1 VDHDDYSDLVAKD
14 ARDHAVASLLR
25 RRPDLNARAS
35 GHAKVPPEEQAQF
48 ELDKLAYLHGAVD
61 RLVTDMSASV
71 LAARRSGASWGR
83 VGLAINESAQTTFNR
98 YRKLEAA
105 PTTPRTGNTG
115 APRGPRAS
123 ANRQRRDTAAGPAA
137 DRQSS

>member
-1 VDHDDYSDLVAKD
+1 MDHDDYSDLVAKD
-14 ARDHAVASLLR
+14 AHDHAIAALLR
-25 RRPDLNARAS
+25 RRPDLSTRARKAVE
-35 GHAKVPPEEQAQF
+35 VPPEERAQF
-48 ELDKLAYLHGAVD
+48 ELDKLGYLHGAVD

-105 PTTPRTGNTG
+105 PAGRTGNTG
-115 APRGPRAS
+115 DPRGRRVGAS
-123 ANRQRRDTAAGPAA
+123 RRRP
-137 DRQSS
+137 

>member
-1 VDHDDYSDLVAKD
+1 MDHEGYSELVAKD
-14 ARDHAVASLLR
+14 AHDHAVAVLLR
-25 RRPDLNARAS
+25 RRPDLNARAK
-35 GHAKVPPEEQAQF
+35 GDVEIPPEERAQF
-48 ELDKLAYLHGAVD
+48 ELDKLAYLYGAVD

-105 PTTPRTGNTG
+105 IPGTVNTHTQEGRAGNTG
-115 APRGPRAS
+115 
-123 ANRQRRDTAAGPAA
+123 QRRQTPSVSRRRSKA
-137 DRQSS
+137 